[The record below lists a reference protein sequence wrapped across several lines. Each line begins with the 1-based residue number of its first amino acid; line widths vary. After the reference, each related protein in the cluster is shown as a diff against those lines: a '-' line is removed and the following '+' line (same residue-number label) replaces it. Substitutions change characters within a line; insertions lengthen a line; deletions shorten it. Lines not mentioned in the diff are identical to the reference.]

1 MWRETKLLLIDDNL
15 DRSRDL
21 AVILNFLGED
31 QLTCNSEDWREVA
44 AGLSNSREALCVLL
58 GSVES
63 KGGAVELLK
72 QLASWDEYLPI
83 LLIGEPAPADW
94 PEELRRRVL
103 ASLEMPPSYNK
114 LLDSLHRAQV
124 YREMY
129 DQARERGRSRE
140 PNLFRSLVG
149 TSRAIQQVRQMMQQV
164 ADTDA
169 SVLILG
175 ESGTGKEVVARN
187 LHYHSKRREGP
198 FVPVNCGAIPAELLE
213 SELFGHEKGAFT
225 GAITSRAGRF
235 ELANGGTLFLDEI
248 GDMPLPMQVKLLR
261 VLQERTFERVGSNK
275 TQNVDVRIIAATH
288 KNLEKMIEDGTFRE
302 DLYYRLN
309 VFPIEMAP
317 LRERVE
323 DIALLLNEL
332 ISRMEHEKRGSIR
345 FNSAAIMSLC
355 RHDWPGNVRELANL
369 VERLAIMHP
378 YGVIGVGELPKK
390 FRHVDDE
397 DEQLASSLREELEER
412 AAINAGLP
420 GMDAPA
426 MLPAEGL
433 DLKDYL
439 ANRLQSLLDLLP
451 GGVIVIDAHGVVRE
465 ANPAAL
471 GLLGEPLVGMLW
483 REVIA
488 RCFAP
493 REDDGHEISL
503 RDGRRLSI
511 ATRSLN
517 GEPGQLI
524 LLNDLTDTRRLQE
537 QLARHER
544 LSALGRMV
552 ASLAHQIRTPLSAA
566 LLYAG
571 HLSEQALPT
580 DQQQRFAGRLKER
593 LHELEHQVRDMLVFA
608 RGELPLTDR
617 VAPKALFDSLRAAAE
632 VHVQGLQVRWQC
644 EARGGELLCNRD
656 TLVGTVLNLVENA
669 IQACGPELRLKVHL
683 YARADSLRLSV
694 SDNGPGMDPATLARL
709 GEPFFT
715 TKTTGTGLGLAV
727 VKAVARAHQGQLQ
740 LRSRPGR
747 GTCATLILPLIPAA
761 PLSAIQE

>member
-1 MWRETKLLLIDDNL
+1 MWRETKILVIDDNQE
-15 DRSRDL
+15 RCRDL
-21 AVILNFLGED
+21 SVIINFLGED
-31 QLTCNSEDWREVA
+31 QLSCSSRDWRQTVEPLPN
-44 AGLSNSREALCVLL
+44 GSRDVLCVLI
-58 GSVES
+58 GSVDS
-63 KGGAVELLK
+63 KGGALELLK
-72 QLASWDEYLPI
+72 QLAAWDEFLPV
-83 LLIGEPAPADW
+83 LLLGEPAPNDW

-129 DQARERGRSRE
+129 DQARERGRQRE

-149 TSRAIQQVRQMMQQV
+149 TSRAIQNVRQMMQQV

-187 LHYHSKRREGP
+187 LHYHSKRRDAP

-225 GAITSRAGRF
+225 GAITTRAGRF

-288 KNLEKMIEDGTFRE
+288 KNLEKMIEDGSFRE

-323 DIALLLNEL
+323 DIPLLMNEL

-412 AAINAGLP
+412 AAITAGLP
-420 GMDAPA
+420 GLDSPA
-426 MLPAEGL
+426 MLPAEGI

-439 ANRLQSLLDLLP
+439 ANLEQ
-451 GGVIVIDAHGVVRE
+451 
-465 ANPAAL
+465 
-471 GLLGEPLVGMLW
+471 GL
-483 REVIA
+483 I
-488 RCFAP
+488 
-493 REDDGHEISL
+493 
-503 RDGRRLSI
+503 
-511 ATRSLN
+511 
-517 GEPGQLI
+517 Q
-524 LLNDLTDTRRLQE
+524 
-537 QLARHER
+537 
-544 LSALGRMV
+544 
-552 ASLAHQIRTPLSAA
+552 
-566 LLYAG
+566 
-571 HLSEQALPT
+571 QAL
-580 DQQQRFAGRLKER
+580 DDASG
-593 LHELEHQVRDMLVFA
+593 V
-608 RGELPLTDR
+608 
-617 VAPKALFDSLRAAAE
+617 
-632 VHVQGLQVRWQC
+632 
-644 EARGGELLCNRD
+644 
-656 TLVGTVLNLVENA
+656 
-669 IQACGPELRLKVHL
+669 
-683 YARADSLRLSV
+683 
-694 SDNGPGMDPATLARL
+694 
-709 GEPFFT
+709 
-715 TKTTGTGLGLAV
+715 
-727 VKAVARAHQGQLQ
+727 VARAAER
-740 LRSRPGR
+740 LRIRRTTLVEKMRKYGMSRR
-747 GTCATLILPLIPAA
+747 EEEMA
-761 PLSAIQE
+761 ED